1 MAQEKLLEVG
11 RIGKAHGLQGEVS
24 VHLIT
29 NVVERLSSGSVLFL
43 EDEREIIVRL
53 SKPYKQNF
61 LVFFEGITSRSLAE
75 QLVGKKLFATPIDDP
90 DIIWVHE
97 VIGSEVVDE
106 TGEHRGKVVAV
117 ESNPASDLLVLD
129 NGSLVP
135 LVFVVDHKE
144 KVVHVEVPDGLWDS
158 GQ

>member
-1 MAQEKLLEVG
+1 MAQEKLLEVA
-11 RIGKAHGLQGEVS
+11 RIGKAHGLQGEIS

-29 NVVERLSSGSVLFL
+29 NVVERLSIGSVLFL
-43 EDEREIIVRL
+43 EDEREITVKF

-61 LVFFEGITSRSLAE
+61 LVFFEGITSRSSAE

-90 DIIWVHE
+90 DTIWVHE
-97 VIGSEVVDE
+97 VIGSEVIDE
-106 TGEHRGKVVAV
+106 AGEHRGKVVEV

-129 NGSLVP
+129 NGSLIP
-135 LVFVVDHKE
+135 LTFVVDHKE
-144 KVVHVEVPDGLWDS
+144 KIVHVEVPDGLWDS

>member
-106 TGEHRGKVVAV
+106 TGDIE
-117 ESNPASDLLVLD
+117 
-129 NGSLVP
+129 
-135 LVFVVDHKE
+135 E
-144 KVVHVEVPDGLWDS
+144 K
-158 GQ
+158 